1 MLRVYVPLFAMPS
14 DFNVDNPIVYF
25 SPINIQLPLYNAHD
39 VPNHGMSKNN
49 FWWVKPFKY
58 NGLGS
63 QLIDKCT
70 WQYLDDVK
78 TLTNR
83 QKTNA
88 LNRN

>member
-1 MLRVYVPLFAMPS
+1 
-14 DFNVDNPIVYF
+14 
-25 SPINIQLPLYNAHD
+25 
-39 VPNHGMSKNN
+39 VPNDDMSKNN
-49 FWWVKPFKY
+49 FWWVKAFKY

-63 QLIDKCT
+63 QLVDKWP

-78 TLTNR
+78 ILTNR

>member
-1 MLRVYVPLFAMPS
+1 MLIILSYIFA
-14 DFNVDNPIVYF
+14 PI
-25 SPINIQLPLYNAHD
+25 IIQLPYNNAHD
-39 VPNHGMSKNN
+39 VPNDDMSKNN
-49 FWWVKPFKY
+49 FWWVKAFKY

-63 QLIDKCT
+63 QLVDKWP

-78 TLTNR
+78 ILTNR